1 MPRTFKIRDLEREGR
16 ELRLVNQ
23 ELRNELERIKESAKR
38 RLTEKSGTFLQISE
52 NEKWK
57 SNNSAQSFLVLSVL
71 AIFVLIFGILIGK
84 QL

>member
-23 ELRNELERIKESAKR
+23 ELRKELERIKESSKR
-38 RLTEKSGTFLQISE
+38 QLTEKSGTFQTTE

-71 AIFVLIFGILIGK
+71 AIFVMIFGILIGK